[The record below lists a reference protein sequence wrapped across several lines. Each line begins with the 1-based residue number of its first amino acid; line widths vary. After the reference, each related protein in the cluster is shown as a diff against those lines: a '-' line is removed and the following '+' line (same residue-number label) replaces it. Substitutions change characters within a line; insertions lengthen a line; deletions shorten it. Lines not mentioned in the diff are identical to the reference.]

1 MRLASTDLTRLP
13 LTHHDAVPGTDGR
26 HVAVPLTD
34 QAIAEI
40 KDLIMSGEFNAG
52 AKLPRE
58 QDLAARL
65 GLSRNSLRE
74 AVRALA
80 LIGVLDTRIGDGTYV
95 TSLDADVLLT
105 GMGFVGDLLEGT
117 TLLEVHQVRRI
128 LEPVA
133 TGLAATRLTEEH
145 FVSLE
150 ESLMQM
156 DEAET
161 TQAFID
167 ADTEFHRIIV
177 SCAGNATLA
186 SLIQNLSGGMMRARL
201 WRTITEHDALEI
213 SRQRHRDIYVALR
226 AGDAEQASAADLVHL
241 ADGERWLQRRLA
253 RGQTLHDVELEAAVR
268 V

>member
-1 MRLASTDLTRLP
+1 MA
-13 LTHHDAVPGTDGR
+13 A
-26 HVAVPLTD
+26 PLTD

-40 KDLIMSGEFNAG
+40 KELIISGEFNAG

-80 LIGVLDTRIGDGTYV
+80 LIGVLDTRVGDGTYV

-105 GMGFVGDLLEGT
+105 GMGFVGDLLEGK

-133 TGLAATRLTEEH
+133 TGLAATRLTERD

-150 ESLMQM
+150 ACLALM
-156 DEAET
+156 EGAET
-161 TQAFID
+161 TQAFIEAD
-167 ADTEFHRIIV
+167 AEFHRIIV
-177 SCAGNATLA
+177 SSAGNATLA
-186 SLIQNLSGGMMRARL
+186 SLIQNLSGDTARARL
-201 WRTITEHDALEI
+201 WRTITEHDALGI
-213 SRQRHRDIYVALR
+213 TKQRHRDIYVALR
-226 AGDAEQASAADLVHL
+226 AGDAEQASAADLIHL
-241 ADGERWLQRRLA
+241 ADGERWLQRWLTH
-253 RGQTLHDVELEAAVR
+253 GQNLHDAEITSTVR
-268 V
+268 LV